1 MPTNLV
7 DAAKNLLPGDLV
19 SKAANSLGESESSI
33 QKAIGGAIPS
43 VLAGLLNKSAST
55 NSGVEMLDLVKSAA
69 GSGILSNLS
78 GLFDSSVPTADSVRA
93 TVMGWLRSL
102 FGDKLNNII
111 NVIASFAGIKN
122 SSANTVLGMA
132 VPAALAPVGQYAA
145 ENNLSEPGLT
155 TFLQS
160 QKTAILSAIPSGL
173 NLTGALGIDSPGDIG
188 GRITHAAS
196 SVTEHAGDTFKN
208 ATSSGSKWRGPIILV
223 AAVALLIIFFARKGC
238 SNEGNPTA
246 TDDDTA
252 HTTLSPVPP
261 VSDPD
266 VAKTSG
272 GLLDTATGNYV
283 YDVGN
288 DTELKLADGT
298 VLKVGEN
305 STEAKLFNMLS
316 NASFTIDAA
325 DKTKN
330 WVSFDR
336 VYFETG
342 KSVLTAASQSQV
354 KNVATI
360 LKNFPSSSI
369 KIGGYTDNVG
379 DAAVNKQIS
388 DARAKAVM
396 KELISMGAGAKQI
409 TEAVGYGPDHPV
421 CAGNDTPECKA
432 QNRRVD
438 LKLASK

>member
-1 MPTNLV
+1 MALDLV
-7 DAAKNLLPGDLV
+7 DAARSLLPADLV
-19 SKAANSLGESESSI
+19 SKAANSLGESENSI

-43 VLAGLLNKSAST
+43 VLAGLLNKPAST
-55 NSGVEMLDLVKSAA
+55 SDGELLDLAKSAA

-102 FGDKLNNII
+102 FGDKVNNII
-111 NVIASFAGIKN
+111 NAIAGFAGIKP
-122 SSANTVLGMA
+122 SSANTVLSIAM
-132 VPAALAPVGQYAA
+132 PTALAPVGQYAT
-145 ENNLSEPGLT
+145 ENNLSESGLN

-160 QKTAILSAIPSGL
+160 QKSAIISAIPSGL
-173 NLTGALGIDSPGDIG
+173 NLTGALGIPSLDDIG
-188 GRITHAAS
+188 GRLTHVVS
-196 SVTEHAGDTFKN
+196 SVTEHVGGTFKTT
-208 ATSSGSKWRGPIILV
+208 TSSGSNWLRPLILV
-223 AAVALLIIFFARKGC
+223 AAVAILIWIFSKKGC
-238 SNEGNPTA
+238 TNEGTSTGA
-246 TDDDTA
+246 DDTA

-266 VAKTSG
+266 IAKTSG
-272 GLLDTATGNYV
+272 GILDTITGNYV
-283 YDVGN
+283 YDTGN
-288 DTELKLADGT
+288 EIELKLADGT
-298 VLKVGEN
+298 VLKVGDN

-316 NASFTIDAA
+316 NPGWTVDTV

-342 KSVLTAASQSQV
+342 KSVLTAASQTQV

-360 LKNFPSSSI
+360 LKNFPSGSI

-379 DAAVNKQIS
+379 DAAVNKTIS

-396 KELISMGAGAKQI
+396 IELVNMGAGSKQI

-421 CAGNDTPECKA
+421 CAANDTPECKA

-438 LKLASK
+438 LKVASK